1 MTERFYIAYD
11 ERANPNNPVAV
22 QDRAI
27 ILSVVGVFPGDY
39 AAIKQAKEDCTQHKS
54 FVLISYDEEAVNNG
68 LKNPILVLC
77 KETEEEAWI
86 PLNTGL

>member
-39 AAIKQAKEDCTQHKS
+39 PAIKQAEEDCVQHKG
-54 FVLISYDEEAVNNG
+54 FVLISYNEETVNDG
-68 LKNPILVLC
+68 LKNPILVVH
-77 KETEEEAWI
+77 KESK
-86 PLNTGL
+86 